1 MKRFLFFLLL
11 FLAIFSY
18 GQPPISL
25 PTGYTW
31 VLSSSSNHSSGPV
44 YTGNASGNNAS
55 TNCCSGGATSCGSND
70 TSFGGAVQC
79 STVPWSVV
87 GTPGVNFI
95 QDQEFGNTGT
105 CDNNLAGLAVVCN
118 PGLGS
123 TPAGT
128 NWPSSSTETRRVT
141 LTNWNN
147 TQPASTILALPLAS
161 RTSGTVWLPSA
172 GTLRFRDDGIGD
184 GTGAGADEMRLTMI
198 GGDNSSCAS
207 WIINATYNL
216 DVAVSGAY
224 GSVSGV
230 NGMKV
235 NQSFSQSLSN
245 VPNAGV
251 GNAYNATNGVNHVCC
266 GGCQFQ
272 ALANSWYFPGGINTP
287 SIGTGFAQPYNI
299 LTSLVQ
305 DGSTFNVDFTSTQ
318 TIAIDRTGGSS
329 GDARATMGPGMGG
342 KVALEVAYEIWI
354 IQAPLPV
361 KFITFN
367 AKKSNNN
374 IILNWSTGSELNNE
388 GFYIQKSNDAFNWK
402 EISFVKG
409 NGNSSQTISYKYN
422 DIYPT
427 SGINYYRLAQKDFD
441 GQISYSDVRQV
452 QYSAIS
458 SLKIFPNPTQ
468 GIINID
474 TNDLLAEYEIF
485 SMDGKYL
492 EYGNVNGKGSSQID
506 ISALPSGLY
515 TLRLISND
523 EILVQKV
530 IKE

>member
-1 MKRFLFFLLL
+1 M
-11 FLAIFSY
+11 
-18 GQPPISL
+18 
-25 PTGYTW
+25 
-31 VLSSSSNHSSGPV
+31 
-44 YTGNASGNNAS
+44 
-55 TNCCSGGATSCGSND
+55 
-70 TSFGGAVQC
+70 
-79 STVPWSVV
+79 
-87 GTPGVNFI
+87 
-95 QDQEFGNTGT
+95 
-105 CDNNLAGLAVVCN
+105 
-118 PGLGS
+118 
-123 TPAGT
+123 
-128 NWPSSSTETRRVT
+128 
-141 LTNWNN
+141 
-147 TQPASTILALPLAS
+147 
-161 RTSGTVWLPSA
+161 
-172 GTLRFRDDGIGD
+172 
-184 GTGAGADEMRLTMI
+184 
-198 GGDNSSCAS
+198 
-207 WIINATYNL
+207 
-216 DVAVSGAY
+216 SGAY

-230 NGMKV
+230 KL

-245 VPNAGV
+245 VPNTGV
-251 GNAYNATNGVNHVCC
+251 GNAYNATNGVNHTCC
-266 GGCQFQ
+266 GGCQFEG
-272 ALANSWYFPGGINTP
+272 LANSWYFPGGINTP
-287 SIGTGFAQPYNI
+287 TIGTGFAQSYNI
-299 LTSLVQ
+299 LPSLVQ
-305 DGSTFNVDFTSTQ
+305 VGSTFNVDFTSTQ
-318 TIAIDRTGGSS
+318 TIAIDITAGTS

-342 KVALEVAYEIWI
+342 KVALEVAYKIWI

-367 AKKSNNN
+367 AKKSNDN

-452 QYSAIS
+452 QYSPGS
-458 SLKIFPNPTQ
+458 SLEIFPNPTQ

-492 EYGNVNGKGSSQID
+492 KYGNVNGKGSSQID
-506 ISALPSGLY
+506 ISALPIGLY